1 MKKLICLLLA
11 VILVFSTGS
20 ISIIAFGEN
29 TYILEKFADELSGL
43 NDELSDSGME
53 TEEITNSRIIVKSF
67 QGFAV
72 YGDATLLKSA
82 HGINVLQ
89 YHSASEAKKA
99 LEYYNAQ
106 PTVKWAELD
115 CVNET
120 QALNYGNLM
129 LGSDEAIEYIEEHQ
143 LNTSKTVVA
152 VIDSG
157 IDTASE
163 FYTENERMIDSGV
176 NLSNTGKS
184 TTAHDDYGHGTNVC
198 AIVLDNTGEN
208 VEVVAYKAMNQN
220 GEGSELDICTCIDL
234 AVENGADVINLSLG
248 REGEPSNIM
257 IESIQN
263 ALNNDVTVVVAAGN
277 EGRNVAE
284 FSPACIEECITVAAI
299 DKNGNEDFYSNYG
312 DGVDF
317 VAPGHNVYNN
327 YGTYN
332 KVNGAYS
339 GTSFSAPFIAAAAA
353 MAKSVHPDDS
363 RQEIENTLKNSCVTF
378 DDLNYHD
385 GFHKDL
391 EFFLMDTDGDGSS
404 SAGATRAFAD
414 HPTPDNKEVYY
425 GNGMPNVPACIL
437 GERTQP
443 VSFSV
448 ESGHYI
454 DRTFDLK
461 LSSEKGAEIY
471 YTTDQSYPSK
481 NNGTLYTGS
490 ILINGTTS
498 IRAVAYVDGKA
509 PSVPKASKYRMEY
522 HDFDESHW
530 EINEEGHLIRYTGT
544 VTELIVPETVRGIMV
559 KRLGTLKVL
568 PEGTPAHISNSVS
581 MKHPNA
587 RFITSINLP
596 KTYEA
601 GSFLYTDHLKFVT
614 SASKVMPPT
623 SATNETNSE
632 YFTDWDEDENKTI
645 LRTSSLISIIA
656 PNVEKVD
663 RLRGCY
669 IQEAYFPKA
678 TVVADR
684 AFANSECLKK
694 VTLADGAVI
703 GEKAF
708 RYCFGLRELN
718 AKGIKSIAKEGFYYC
733 NRLRS
738 IDLSEVTEIGLSGL
752 WEMRQLKGSLTIP
765 KLKTLGAYG
774 ISETV
779 TSLCLPEA
787 EHVGHYPVL
796 GEDIRLIVSS
806 KMTECPLRKGLLDFS
821 DWDIQNQLDYS
832 YKDYYYYYYYYG
844 IYDYKNLKIYGTP
857 NTYAQQFAKT
867 NKYTFIALPLLESEP
882 ENMGYQSAGNITAD
896 VLGFNKEYR
905 WYGTNRK
912 DNHGGYLLSDE
923 NEETLD
929 TSKYNYRYYYCKVK
943 TSDGDYKKDI
953 ITGESNLNYY
963 DFNRDGT
970 VDIKDVSLLLTVLG
984 DSSQQGAHLYDINED
999 NVTDIAD
1006 LSIELSSDVYGASA

>member
-11 VILVFSTGS
+11 VIWVFSTGS
-20 ISIIAFGEN
+20 ISMITFGEN
-29 TYILEKFADELSGL
+29 AYTLEEFADELSDL

-67 QGFAV
+67 HGFAV
-72 YGDATLLKSA
+72 YGNATLLKSA

-89 YHSASEAKKA
+89 YHSTSEAKKA
-99 LEYYNAQ
+99 LEYYKAQ

-120 QALNYGNLM
+120 QALNYGNFM

-143 LNTSKTVVA
+143 LDTSKTVVA

-157 IDTASE
+157 IDTTSE

-176 NLSNTGKS
+176 NLANTGKS

-248 REGEPSNIM
+248 REGEPSNVM
-257 IESIQN
+257 LESIQN
-263 ALNNDVTVVVAAGN
+263 AFNNDVTVVVAAGN

-312 DGVDF
+312 EGVDF
-317 VAPGHNVYNN
+317 AAPGHNVYNN

-332 KVNGAYS
+332 KVNGAFC

-363 RQEIENTLKNSCVTF
+363 RQEIENTLKNSCVAF

-391 EFFLMDTDGDGSS
+391 EFFLRDTDGDGFC
-404 SAGATRAFAD
+404 SAGVTRAYAD

-425 GNGMPNVPACIL
+425 GFGMPNVPACIL

-461 LSSEKGAEIY
+461 LSSEEGAEIY

-498 IRAVAYVDGKA
+498 IRAVAYAEGKA
-509 PSVPKASKYRMEY
+509 PSVPQAREYRMEY
-522 HDFDESHW
+522 HDYDETHW

-544 VTELIVPETVRGIMV
+544 VTELIIPETIKGIPV
-559 KRLGTLKVL
+559 KRLGTIREK
-568 PEGTPAHISNSVS
+568 PEGASWGYITTFS

-587 RFITSINLP
+587 KFITSINLP

-601 GSFLYTDHLKFVT
+601 GGISYSDHLKFVT

-623 SATNETNSE
+623 GAYDETNSE
-632 YFTDWDEDENKTI
+632 YFTEWDEDENKNS

-656 PNVEKVD
+656 PNVEKVEN
-663 RLRGCY
+663 LTGCY

-678 TVVADR
+678 TVVADK
-684 AFANSECLKK
+684 AFADSECLKK

-708 RYCFGLRELN
+708 RYCCGLRELN
-718 AKGIKSIAKEGFYYC
+718 AKGIKSIAKEAFYYC

-738 IDLSEVTEIGLSGL
+738 IDLSEVTEIGESGL

-796 GEDIRLIVSS
+796 GENIRLIVSS
-806 KMTECPLRKGLLDFS
+806 KMMECPLRAGILGRT
-821 DWDIQNQLDYS
+821 DWDIHNQLDYK
-832 YKDYYYYYYYYG
+832 YKYYFLYYHNNG
-844 IYDYKNLKIYGTP
+844 IDDYKILKIYGTP
-857 NTYAQQFAKT
+857 NTYAWQFAKT

-882 ENMGYQSAGNITAD
+882 ENMGYQATDNLTAD
-896 VLGFNKEYR
+896 VLGFNKEYQ

-912 DNHGGYLLSDE
+912 DNHGGSLLTGE
-923 NEETLD
+923 NGETLD
-929 TSKYNYRYYYCKVK
+929 ASKYNFKYYYCKVK

-953 ITGESNLNYY
+953 ITGESNLDYY

-970 VDIKDVSLLLTVLG
+970 VNIKDISLLLIAYG
-984 DSSQQGAHLYDINED
+984 DKIQQSISLYDLNED
-999 NVTDIAD
+999 NVIDIAD
-1006 LSIELSSDVYGASA
+1006 LSVELSSDVYGASA

>member
-1 MKKLICLLLA
+1 MKKLCSLLLA
-11 VILVFSTGS
+11 VLLLCATVSVSFEC
-20 ISIIAFGEN
+20 IAANSVSVESFIESVEELN
-29 TYILEKFADELSGL
+29 SEEAEEEKTLEESAG
-43 NDELSDSGME
+43 
-53 TEEITNSRIIVKSF
+53 SRIILKATK
-67 QGFAV
+67 QPTI
-72 YGDATLLKSA
+72 YGTAECIKGTAGKF
-82 HGINVLQ
+82 ILQ
-89 YHSASEAKKA
+89 YATEAEA
-99 LEYYNAQ
+99 AESLAYYRSLSF
-106 PTVKWAELD
+106 VKWAELD

-129 LGSDEAIEYIEEHQ
+129 LGSDEAIEYIKNNQ
-143 LNTSKTVVA
+143 IDTSKTVVA

-157 IDTASE
+157 IDTSSE

-176 NLSNTGKS
+176 NLSNSGKS

-208 VEVVAYKAMNQN
+208 VEVVAYKAMNQS

-234 AVENGADVINLSLG
+234 AVENGANVINLSLG
-248 REGEPSNIM
+248 REGEPSNVM
-257 IESIQN
+257 LESIQN

-312 DGVDF
+312 EGVDF
-317 VAPGHNVYNN
+317 VAPGHNIYNN

-332 KVNGAYS
+332 KVNGAFC
-339 GTSFSAPFIAAAAA
+339 GTSFSAPFVAAAAA
-353 MAKSVHPDDS
+353 MVKSVYPDYTRHDVES
-363 RQEIENTLKNSCVTF
+363 TLKNSCVTF
-378 DDLNYHD
+378 DDLYYHD

-391 EFFLMDTDGDGSS
+391 EFFLRDTDGDGFC
-404 SAGATRAFAD
+404 SAGVTRAFAD

-454 DRTFDLK
+454 DRRFDLK
-461 LSSEKGAEIY
+461 LSSEEGAEIY

-509 PSVPKASKYRMEY
+509 PSVPKANKYRMEY
-522 HDFDESHW
+522 HDFNEGHW
-530 EINEEGHLIRYTGT
+530 EINNEGHLIRYTGT
-544 VTELIVPETVRGIMV
+544 VTELIIPETIRGITV
-559 KRLGTLKVL
+559 KRLGTLKTL
-568 PEGTPAHISNSVS
+568 PEGTPPHISNSVP

-587 RFITSINLP
+587 KFITSINLP

-601 GSFLYTDHLKFVT
+601 GGLSYSDHLKFVT

-623 SATNETNSE
+623 GAYNETNSE
-632 YFTDWDEDENKTI
+632 YFTDWDEDETKTS

-663 RLRGCY
+663 QLRGCY

-678 TVVADR
+678 TVVADK
-684 AFANSECLKK
+684 AFADSECLKK

-708 RYCFGLRELN
+708 RYCCGLRKLN

-733 NRLRS
+733 NRLRN
-738 IDLSEVTEIGLSGL
+738 IDLSEVTEIGVSGL

-806 KMTECPLRKGLLDFS
+806 KMVECPLRKGLLDNS
-821 DWDIQNQLDYS
+821 DFDIKNLTDVS
-832 YKDYYYYYYYYG
+832 YIWYYYFYHYKG

-857 NTYAQQFAKT
+857 NTYAWQFAKT
-867 NKYTFIALPLLESEP
+867 NKYTFIDLPLLESEP
-882 ENMGYQSAGNITAD
+882 EDMGYQSAGNITAD
-896 VLGFNKEYR
+896 VLGFNKEYQ

-912 DNHGGYLLSDE
+912 DNHGGYLLSGE

-929 TSKYNYRYYYCKVK
+929 TSKYNCRYYYCKVK

-953 ITGESNLNYY
+953 ITGVSDLSYYNYQQ
-963 DFNRDGT
+963 DKSIN
-970 VDIKDVSLLLTVLG
+970 ILDVSLLLMQLG
-984 DSSQQGAHLYDINED
+984 QSVTSVNEQYDINED
-999 NVTDIAD
+999 GVIDIAD
-1006 LSIELSSDVYGASA
+1006 VSILLNSDLYGKKV

>member
-1 MKKLICLLLA
+1 MKKCIAVLLTIALLMA
-11 VILVFSTGS
+11 SLGCSFIVFAANSVSVDSFIDSVEELNAEEAKEEKTLEESAGS
-20 ISIIAFGEN
+20 
-29 TYILEKFADELSGL
+29 
-43 NDELSDSGME
+43 
-53 TEEITNSRIIVKSF
+53 RVIVKSLQKPETFGNAEYIKGTYGKHIF
-67 QGFAV
+67 Q
-72 YGDATLLKSA
+72 YAT
-82 HGINVLQ
+82 
-89 YHSASEAKKA
+89 EAEAAEA
-99 LEYYNAQ
+99 LAYYCSLSF
-106 PTVKWAELD
+106 VKWAELD

-120 QALNYGNLM
+120 QALNYGNFM

-143 LNTSKTVVA
+143 LDTSKTVVA

-198 AIVLDNTGEN
+198 VIVLDNTGEN

-248 REGEPSNIM
+248 REGEPSNVM
-257 IESIQN
+257 LESIQN
-263 ALNNDVTVVVAAGN
+263 AFNNDVTVVVAAGN

-312 DGVDF
+312 EGVDF
-317 VAPGHNVYNN
+317 AAPGHNVYNN

-332 KVNGAYS
+332 KVNGAFC
-339 GTSFSAPFIAAAAA
+339 GTSFSAPFVTAAVA

-363 RQEIENTLKNSCVTF
+363 RQEIENTLKNSCVSF
-378 DDLNYHD
+378 DNLNYHD

-391 EFFLMDTDGDGSS
+391 EFFLRDTDGDGFC
-404 SAGATRAFAD
+404 SAGVTRAYAD

-425 GNGMPNVPACIL
+425 GSGMPNVPAAII
-437 GERTQP
+437 GERTHA

-454 DRTFDLK
+454 DKVFNLK
-461 LSSEKGAEIY
+461 LSSEKGTEIY

-498 IRAVAYVDGKA
+498 IRAVAYAEGKA
-509 PSVPKASKYRMEY
+509 PSVPQAREYRMEY
-522 HDFDESHW
+522 HDYDETHW

-544 VTELIVPETVRGIMV
+544 VTELIIPETIKGIPV
-559 KRLGTLKVL
+559 KRLGTIREK
-568 PEGTPAHISNSVS
+568 PEGASWGYITTFS

-587 RFITSINLP
+587 KFITSINLP

-601 GSFLYTDHLKFVT
+601 GGISYSDHLKFVT

-623 SATNETNSE
+623 GAYDETNSE
-632 YFTDWDEDENKTI
+632 YFTEWDEDENKNS

-656 PNVEKVD
+656 PNVEKVEN
-663 RLRGCY
+663 LTGCY

-678 TVVADR
+678 TVVADK
-684 AFANSECLKK
+684 AFACSECLKK

-703 GEKAF
+703 GKKAF
-708 RYCFGLRELN
+708 RYCCGLRELN
-718 AKGIKSIAKEGFYYC
+718 AKGIKSIAKEAFYYC

-738 IDLSEVTEIGLSGL
+738 IDLSEVTEIGESGL

-796 GEDIRLIVSS
+796 GENIRLIVSS
-806 KMTECPLRKGLLDFS
+806 KMIECPLRKGLLDFS
-821 DWDIQNQLDYS
+821 DWDIHNLTDVS
-832 YKDYYYYYYYYG
+832 YKDYYYNYHYNG
-844 IYDYKNLKIYGTP
+844 IYDYKNLKIYSTL

-882 ENMGYQSAGNITAD
+882 ENMGYQATDNLTAD
-896 VLGFNKEYR
+896 VLGFNKEYQ

-912 DNHGGYLLSDE
+912 DNHGGSLLTGE
-923 NEETLD
+923 NGETLD
-929 TSKYNYRYYYCKVK
+929 TSKYNFKYYYCKVK

-953 ITGESNLNYY
+953 ITGESNLDYY

-970 VDIKDVSLLLTVLG
+970 VNIKDISLLLIAYG
-984 DSSQQGAHLYDINED
+984 DKIQQSISLYDLNED
-999 NVTDIAD
+999 NVIDIAD
-1006 LSIELSSDVYGASA
+1006 LSIELSSDIYGMAE